1 MPFYNLSSM
10 PQSISLPDW
19 AKHANSTNNSAFSTA
34 NDYGNSLLDYV
45 GGHVDYERQLELLGL
60 QNEFTADQNAKMMAF
75 NADEAQKAREWQE
88 MMSNTAYSRAMADA
102 KKAGINP
109 ALIFSQGG
117 ASTPTGSSAYAN
129 LQGSSSSS
137 RGYNNVANVVGAL
150 TGLAGSAMRLIGTL
164 GLKR

>member
-1 MPFYNLSSM
+1 MP
-10 PQSISLPDW
+10 
-19 AKHANSTNNSAFSTA
+19 NSALSFQSRA
-34 NDYGNSLLDYV
+34 DEGPILQRVVNDVNSFLSGDKPTSRDYWNGN
-45 GGHVDYERQLELLGL
+45 VDYARQLELLGL
-60 QNEFTADQNAKMMAF
+60 QNQFTADQNAKMMAF

-129 LQGSSSSS
+129 VQGSTSPS

-150 TGLAGSAMRLIGTL
+150 TGLAGSAMRLMGML
-164 GLKR
+164 GLKKK